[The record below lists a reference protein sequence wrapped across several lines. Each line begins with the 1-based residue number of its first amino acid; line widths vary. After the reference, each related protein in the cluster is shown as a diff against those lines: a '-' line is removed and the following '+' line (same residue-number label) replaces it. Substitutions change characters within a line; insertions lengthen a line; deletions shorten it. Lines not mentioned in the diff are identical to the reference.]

1 MWHMMLDFEAVVI
14 VAAMVALAVSVAW
27 P

>member
-14 VAAMVALAVSVAW
+14 VAAMVALAVAVAW